1 MGWTELKREL
11 EKDLSDYKSIPFW
24 SWNNKLDEQELVRQA
39 EWMHDVGI
47 GGFIIHARTGL
58 KTEYLGE

>member
-39 EWMHDVGI
+39 EWMHDVGNLL
-47 GGFIIHARTGL
+47 AAL
-58 KTEYLGE
+58 Q